1 MSDVTTNDRTSSG
14 SISSPSS
21 SPLSSCDEELVAGK
35 AIDEPYS
42 SRAGVLKCI
51 TGSFDPSPCSD
62 EKPSSSC
69 SNSIS
74 NFV

>member
-1 MSDVTTNDRTSSG
+1 MSDVTTNGSG

-21 SPLSSCDEELVAGK
+21 SPSSSCDEESVAGK

-42 SRAGVLKCI
+42 SRVGVLKCI
-51 TGSFDPSPCSD
+51 TGSFDPSPSSH

-69 SNSIS
+69 SNTVP